1 MQGVLRLWKHR
12 SPEHDSFLDSIQWG
26 QSRLLF
32 YSVLLAV
39 AIAVGNLMFVLFVH
53 DELLKAIVFQ
63 LPYPL
68 WNLLAALALFYAAKC
83 SASSSRRL
91 ALAWGMLAIGR
102 LFLFVGEVIAVILTV
117 RLGVIPFPS
126 LADSFFLAFYPLF
139 LFGILLLPLRRLN
152 PLGWVKTGLDIS
164 VVLISSV
171 LVLWIYWLGPLV
183 ASLSNEQPIVQ
194 LLSLA
199 YPTGNVVLLWALLML
214 LYRPPAGEKIGALWL
229 LGIGLVS
236 QILLACIYGHLSVIS
251 SVVSNDWLSLGWLLT
266 NLVFALAGIWQA
278 TRGQRVGD
286 NLADSRDETAP
297 TKLNTWVTYLPYGC
311 AIAAFAML
319 EQTHYQTQEGRNWL
333 TWGVGLSIGLVLL
346 RQMMTLRENALLF
359 AQVQQKS
366 DALSK
371 TNQELRETQSM
382 LVHAE
387 KMNALGQVVA
397 GVAHEINNPVAFV
410 NSNIHALKQMI
421 ADVMIAYDNLEQVA
435 LAAGTSETQSAVTT
449 LRKKADIDFL
459 REDLV
464 DLVDS
469 SLGGL
474 TRVRKIVEGLRN
486 FSRLDEAESK
496 VADLREGIESSLLI
510 ANPIL
515 KNHIEVESLLP
526 DTLFLKC
533 YPAELN
539 QVFLNLILN
548 AAHAIT
554 DVGQITIAG
563 HDTGKEIVLTFQDTG
578 CGMSAD
584 VMQQIF
590 HPFFTTKPVGVG
602 TGLGLSIAYKIIT
615 AEHGGTIDV
624 TSEIGQG
631 TTFTIKLPKES
642 QP

>member
-1 MQGVLRLWKHR
+1 MRLWR
-12 SPEHDSFLDSIQWG
+12 NRYPEYGSFVDSIEWG
-26 QSRLLF
+26 SAKVLF

-39 AIAVGNLMFVLFVH
+39 AIVIGNVTFLLFVH
-53 DELLKAIVFQ
+53 DERLKAIVFQ

-68 WNLLAALALFYAAKC
+68 WNLLAALALFYAARC
-83 SASSSRRL
+83 SALSSRRL
-91 ALAWGMLAIGR
+91 ALAWGMLATGR
-102 LFLFVGEVIAVILTV
+102 LLLFIGEIITVVLAV
-117 RLGVIPFPS
+117 RLGAIPFPS
-126 LADSFFLAFYPLF
+126 VADSFFLAFYPLF
-139 LFGILLLPLRRLN
+139 LLGILLLPFRRLN
-152 PLGWVKTGLDIS
+152 ALGWIKTGLDIS

-171 LVLWIYWLGPLV
+171 LVLWIYWLGPLI
-183 ASLSNEQPIVQ
+183 ASISNEQTVVQ

-199 YPTGNVVLLWALLML
+199 YPAGNVVLLWALLML

-229 LGIGLVS
+229 LCIGLVA
-236 QILLACIYGHLSVIS
+236 QILLACIYGRLSVIS
-251 SVVSNDWLSLGWLLT
+251 SVASNDWLSLGWLTT
-266 NLVFALAGIWQA
+266 NLVFALAGLWQA
-278 TRGQRVGD
+278 TIGQSVGD
-286 NLADSRDETAP
+286 KVADPLDETVP

-319 EQTHYQTQEGRNWL
+319 EQTHHQPQGDGNWM

-346 RQMMTLRENALLF
+346 RQMMTLRENNLLF
-359 AQVQQKS
+359 DQVQQKS

-410 NSNIHALKQMI
+410 NSNIHALKQMT
-421 ADVMIAYDNLEQVA
+421 ADVMSAYDNLEQLAVA
-435 LAAGTSETQSAVTT
+435 ASAPETQSAIAA
-449 LRKKADIDFL
+449 LRKKSDIDFL
-459 REDLV
+459 KEDLV

-469 SLGGL
+469 SLNGL

-486 FSRLDEAESK
+486 FSRLDEAVAK

-510 ANPIL
+510 AHATI
-515 KNHIEVESLLP
+515 KKRIEVELRLP
-526 DTLFLKC
+526 ETLFLKC

-548 AAHAIT
+548 AAYAIT
-554 DVGQITIAG
+554 DTGKITIAG
-563 HDTGKEIVLTFQDTG
+563 YDTGQEIILTFQDTG
-578 CGMSAD
+578 CGMSTD
-584 VMQQIF
+584 VVQKIF

-602 TGLGLSIAYKIIT
+602 TGLGLSIAYKIVT
-615 AEHGGTIDV
+615 VEHGGAIEV
-624 TSEIGQG
+624 TSELGQG